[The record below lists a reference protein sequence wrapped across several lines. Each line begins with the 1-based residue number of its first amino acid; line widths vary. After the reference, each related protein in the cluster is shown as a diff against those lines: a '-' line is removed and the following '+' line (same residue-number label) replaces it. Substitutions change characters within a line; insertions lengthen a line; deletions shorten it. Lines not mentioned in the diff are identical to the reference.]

1 MAACAERPQSAENK
15 AFMTAIAIFVKTPG
29 YSPVKTRLAR
39 AVGQQSAEQFHEVS
53 ARIVSDVSIAS
64 GIGPVY
70 RAVAE
75 PEAIS
80 EPCWSDLPVLLQ
92 RGGDLGRRMCRVHT
106 ELVERHGAGILLGA
120 DAPQIES
127 RHLER
132 ASHWLDSDAP
142 RLVEGPA
149 SDGGF
154 WLFGANRIIPAKRWE
169 QVLYSQS
176 DTLEQFRQSMADCGE
191 WLTLPTLSDLDT
203 PEDLSAVTTELGLVP
218 NPLPDQQSLANQL
231 QRLNQTRM
239 NTEKRT
245 EKPDGP
251 GRRRHARPP

>member
-1 MAACAERPQSAENK
+1 
-15 AFMTAIAIFVKTPG
+15 MTAIAIFVKTPG

-39 AVGQQSAEQFHEVS
+39 AVGQQSAEQFHAVS
-53 ARIVSDVSIAS
+53 ARIVADVAIAA

-70 RAVAE
+70 HAVSE

-80 EPCWSDLPVLLQ
+80 EACWSDLPVLLQ
-92 RGGDLGRRMCRVHT
+92 RGGNLGQKMCRVHT

-127 RHLER
+127 GHLER
-132 ASHWLDSDAP
+132 ASRWLDSDTP

-154 WLFGANRIIPAKRWE
+154 WLFGANRIIPPQRWE
-169 QVLYSQS
+169 KVLYSQS
-176 DTLEQFRQSMADCGE
+176 DTLEQFRESMTGCGE

-203 PEDLSAVTTELGLVP
+203 PEDLSAVITELGRLTD
-218 NPLPDQQSLANQL
+218 PLPDQKSLADQL
-231 QRLNQTRM
+231 QRLNRTRM
-239 NTEKRT
+239 NTASQDNVPT
-245 EKPDGP
+245 PD
-251 GRRRHARPP
+251 AQ